1 MTRGTGIAIPCGMCS
16 AALPVD
22 LRSQRLRCR
31 YCHARNVIP
40 KVQIVGAAKHLE
52 RVAAMARAADEAAG
66 EGDYQRRRR
75 RFRPGA
81 ILAFFAP
88 LLVSWWII
96 LGLGVAVSAMFGVF
110 ALAPGIEHNQIV
122 GSLVALGAMLI
133 WAGWVAVLRLFLT
146 RRRALTAALPA
157 AAASAQCSQCGATVP
172 ILAGH
177 AMQCP
182 FCASDLLPDSDAQ
195 RAAESYL
202 EREVTQLR
210 AQAVVEAAHTD
221 TSRMP
226 ALENLIA
233 MTTFAQLL
241 TIGLSCVVSLAV
253 LGMAIVKA
261 LR

>member
-1 MTRGTGIAIPCGMCS
+1 MTRGTGIAIPCATCA

-40 KVQIVGAAKHLE
+40 KVQIVAAAKHLE

-88 LLVSWWII
+88 LLVSWWIV

-122 GSLVALGAMLI
+122 GPLVALGAMLI

-146 RRRALTAALPA
+146 RRRAVTTALPA
-157 AAASAQCSQCGATVP
+157 PAPPVQLASATAVTV
-172 ILAGH
+172 
-177 AMQCP
+177 
-182 FCASDLLPDSDAQ
+182 
-195 RAAESYL
+195 
-202 EREVTQLR
+202 
-210 AQAVVEAAHTD
+210 
-221 TSRMP
+221 
-226 ALENLIA
+226 
-233 MTTFAQLL
+233 
-241 TIGLSCVVSLAV
+241 
-253 LGMAIVKA
+253 
-261 LR
+261 

>member
-1 MTRGTGIAIPCGMCS
+1 MTRGTGIAIPCATCA

-31 YCHARNVIP
+31 YCRGRNAIP
-40 KVQIVGAAKHLE
+40 KAWIAAAAAHLE
-52 RVAAMARAADEAAG
+52 RVAALARAADEAAG

-81 ILAFFAP
+81 VLAFFAP

-110 ALAPGIEHNQIV
+110 ALAPGIEHNQIA
-122 GSLVALGAMLI
+122 GSLVALGAMLL
-133 WAGWVAVLRLFLT
+133 WASWVAVLRLFLT
-146 RRRALTAALPA
+146 RRRAVIAAMPA
-157 AAASAQCSQCGATVP
+157 AAASARCSQCGATVP

-182 FCASDLLPDSDAQ
+182 FCASELLPDREAQ
-195 RAAESYL
+195 RAAESHL
-202 EREVTQLR
+202 ERRVTELQ

-221 TSRMP
+221 ASRMP

-241 TIGLSCVVSLAV
+241 TIGLSCVVSVAV
-253 LGMAIVKA
+253 LVMAIVKA